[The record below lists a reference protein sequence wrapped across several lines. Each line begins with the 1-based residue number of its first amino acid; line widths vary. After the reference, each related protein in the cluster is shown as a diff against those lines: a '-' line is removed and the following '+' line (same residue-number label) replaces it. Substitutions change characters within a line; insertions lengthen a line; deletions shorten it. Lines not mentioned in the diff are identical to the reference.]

1 MQNTGN
7 NWEFLLRDLERNC
20 KMKKNLALA
29 ISVLLHPLLMPS
41 IIFLSIF
48 EFAPILL
55 SNVQNKWILLML
67 IFSGSYLV
75 PIFLILT
82 MYNLGIVK
90 DIKLDNKSE
99 RRWPMI
105 ASTIIYIAFTYLLVG
120 KTPMIVPLIMTGITF
135 TLALIT
141 LITRF
146 WKISAHSVGA
156 AGTSAFLLLCV
167 LRFSEMNL
175 LIPALLMVLLS
186 GFLISARLYLQAHTP
201 KQIIAGIALGV
212 LVSFGVFLI

>member
-1 MQNTGN
+1 
-7 NWEFLLRDLERNC
+7 
-20 KMKKNLALA
+20 MKKYLALA

-48 EFAPILL
+48 QFAPIIV
-55 SNVQNKWILLML
+55 SNISNKWILLML

-120 KTPMIVPLIMTGITF
+120 KAPMIIPLIMTGITF

-141 LITRF
+141 IITRF
-146 WKISAHSVGA
+146 WKISAHATGA
-156 AGTSAFLLLCV
+156 AGASSFLLLSV
-167 LRFSEMNL
+167 LRFGEMDL
-175 LIPALLMVLLS
+175 LIPALIMLVLT
-186 GFLISARLYLQAHTP
+186 GILISARLFLEAHTP
-201 KQIIAGIALGV
+201 KQIIAGVALGV
-212 LVSFGVFLI
+212 VVSLGVFII

>member
-1 MQNTGN
+1 
-7 NWEFLLRDLERNC
+7 
-20 KMKKNLALA
+20 
-29 ISVLLHPLLMPS
+29 
-41 IIFLSIF
+41 
-48 EFAPILL
+48 
-55 SNVQNKWILLML
+55 ML

-120 KTPMIVPLIMTGITF
+120 KAPMIIPLIMTGITF

-141 LITRF
+141 IITRF
-146 WKISAHSVGA
+146 WKISAHATGA
-156 AGTSAFLLLCV
+156 AGASSFLLLSV
-167 LRFSEMNL
+167 LRFGEMDL
-175 LIPALLMVLLS
+175 LIPALIMLVLT
-186 GFLISARLYLQAHTP
+186 GILISARLFLEAHTP
-201 KQIIAGIALGV
+201 KQIIAGVALGV
-212 LVSFGVFLI
+212 VVSLGVFII